1 MAEDKEPDKKVVGGP
16 GITAG
21 GDVNIKD
28 VTGQVAVGDHIEQV
42 QTLSTFDKQ
51 ELLDSLIAFQKEIA
65 KLDLPADE
73 LSVVNNDVNAAI
85 IEAKKE
91 EPDPSEIQNRFV
103 GVIKRIKRAGKA
115 IEKVAESQTA
125 KRILKILGIGLSIL
139 L

>member
-1 MAEDKEPDKKVVGGP
+1 MTEENEPGKKVSGWP

-42 QTLSTFDKQ
+42 QTLSTLDKQ
-51 ELLDSLIAFQKEIA
+51 ELLNSLIAFQKEIA
-65 KLDLPADE
+65 KLGLPADE
-73 LSVVNNDVNAAI
+73 LSIVNGDVNAAI

-91 EPDPSEIQNRFV
+91 EPDPSKITSMFESAIGTIKGV
-103 GVIKRIKRAGKA
+103 GEAIK
-115 IEKVAESQTA
+115 KVSESQTT